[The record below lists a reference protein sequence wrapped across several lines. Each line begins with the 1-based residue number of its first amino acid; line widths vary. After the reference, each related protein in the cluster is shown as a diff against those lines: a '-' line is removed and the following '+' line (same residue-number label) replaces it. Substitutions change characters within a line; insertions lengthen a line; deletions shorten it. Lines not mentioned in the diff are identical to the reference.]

1 MVCAAGTKR
10 TAELVAIT
18 TVASGQNNKFK
29 PKENLFSATNLAA
42 G

>member
-10 TAELVAIT
+10 TPELVVIT
-18 TVASGQNNKFK
+18 TVASRQNNKFK
-29 PKENLFSATNLAA
+29 PKGNLFSVTNLAA